1 MRYRSYAKTAGKKED
16 KPHVVVQP
24 PAMEASHPDH
34 PLTNGMNGM
43 NGFHKEEVEEAVVE
57 EEPTPT
63 STFISEMIDIDD
75 LLMKGSHFVALD
87 SSPVFFNEEEDS
99 TPKTLSGDFTNA
111 KPIADI
117 LQEEEVPWWS
127 DAAKVKEETKTD
139 FSTAKKA
146 AEMEEK
152 PWWEKTGEEEVEKE
166 VPAKLHCWQEGGT
179 ARANEEEEKEEK
191 EEESEWESEY
201 EYEEEEEVQGEGEKK
216 KDAEVVEAEDDE
228 DEWEYYDDDEEEE
241 EEEDEGVSEAL
252 DAATQ
257 RRTTESESDERKEW
271 IVQGLQQ
278 IIPKPP
284 IRPKNPHEDGD
295 TDADED
301 QDEAYEDV
309 PEEPA
314 EELKINQMT
323 EPDQKGYKDWLE
335 EAALDLKENGVSRSF
350 TEIMSPASEEAH
362 SIAEETVIEL
372 TEEQKKTRSKAA
384 KIVEKLKSTDGAELK
399 KVLFSLKTFFQEDKS
414 LVSEFHRA
422 GGLSQLVALG
432 KEDEAQLQNFILRA
446 LGQIMLYVDGM
457 QGVMEHSPAIE
468 LLYKLIAS
476 SNKLVVKTA
485 IKLLLV
491 FIEYNESNYLIL
503 LDAVKAVGSEE
514 ETIPW
519 HNLINVMSTED
530 VLDVELCTYALTLVN
545 KTLYEIDDQPTFYDQ
560 TDYMED
566 LGIDRVTK
574 LTESDDLP
582 SALLEEIQLY
592 NVALK
597 QEDGEQLSED
607 DISALYQDA
616 ALRLRTS
623 LRTKVPT
630 RAPLQRKSLRY
641 KIMKMSTT
649 EADPETS
656 QVEGVGFRDLKR
668 ILAKHKLPTEEEELQ
683 AMELTGM
690 LGRTQAAFLA
700 KVTRG
705 ETESPM
711 AAPSPEPDERA
722 GEAQWEKIEANSIR
736 PLVICDIDFSDLRE
750 DDEEKKDEG
759 SGGGVPPP
767 PPPPPSGGAPPP
779 PPLPGAAPAPPPPPP
794 PGGPMPPPPP
804 PGGPPAPPAM
814 PLPPKNHDHLNPIN
828 NFRKTKKTIKLFW
841 RDMRESREKTV
852 WDDMQPVVIDHKV
865 LEFLFESRGREAMA
879 KEAGKAITQ

>member
-34 PLTNGMNGM
+34 PLANGMNGM
-43 NGFHKEEVEEAVVE
+43 NGFHKDELEEAAIVE
-57 EEPTPT
+57 EEAPT

-146 AEMEEK
+146 VEMEEK

-179 ARANEEEEKEEK
+179 ANDEEEKEEK

-241 EEEDEGVSEAL
+241 EDEDEGVSEAL

-284 IRPKNPHEDGD
+284 IRPKNPHEDCD
-295 TDADED
+295 TDGDED

-384 KIVEKLKSTDGAELK
+384 KIVEKLKTTEGAELK

-414 LVSEFHRA
+414 LVNEFHKA

-503 LDAVKAVGSEE
+503 LDAVKS
-514 ETIPW
+514 
-519 HNLINVMSTED
+519 
-530 VLDVELCTYALTLVN
+530 
-545 KTLYEIDDQPTFYDQ
+545 
-560 TDYMED
+560 
-566 LGIDRVTK
+566 
-574 LTESDDLP
+574 
-582 SALLEEIQLY
+582 
-592 NVALK
+592 VAGE
-597 QEDGEQLSED
+597 QED
-607 DISALYQDA
+607 
-616 ALRLRTS
+616 
-623 LRTKVPT
+623 
-630 RAPLQRKSLRY
+630 
-641 KIMKMSTT
+641 
-649 EADPETS
+649 
-656 QVEGVGFRDLKR
+656 
-668 ILAKHKLPTEEEELQ
+668 
-683 AMELTGM
+683 
-690 LGRTQAAFLA
+690 
-700 KVTRG
+700 
-705 ETESPM
+705 
-711 AAPSPEPDERA
+711 
-722 GEAQWEKIEANSIR
+722 
-736 PLVICDIDFSDLRE
+736 
-750 DDEEKKDEG
+750 
-759 SGGGVPPP
+759 
-767 PPPPPSGGAPPP
+767 
-779 PPLPGAAPAPPPPPP
+779 
-794 PGGPMPPPPP
+794 
-804 PGGPPAPPAM
+804 
-814 PLPPKNHDHLNPIN
+814 
-828 NFRKTKKTIKLFW
+828 
-841 RDMRESREKTV
+841 
-852 WDDMQPVVIDHKV
+852 
-865 LEFLFESRGREAMA
+865 
-879 KEAGKAITQ
+879 